1 MKYTRMALLLAT
13 ALLASGCDKIKEFLP
28 PDLPPAPVV
37 KEAKW
42 LNQNWSQA
50 DRHWFHHATQG
61 TSTFPIPYSW
71 FVALEQPEITIFSAA
86 PLLRDE
92 TYLSRFGFI
101 PSPRA
106 TPGLAAAESNR
117 WGQKVGEVNPDML
130 PVGFARTPGYDD
142 PATGRK
148 LPDQIGLTCAA
159 CHTGHLEYKGVS
171 LRFDGGTAPVDFGK
185 LQTVLGLSLAYTK
198 YLPFRF
204 GRFADRV
211 LGPNHTSD
219 QKAEL
224 KAQLDALIVA
234 GEALSKKMKELPG
247 TDAAEGFARLDALTR
262 IGNAVFVNAL
272 IGAKDAPGFDPW
284 QNFARI
290 SAPVKFPH
298 TWNTSWFDWVQYD
311 ASIMQPMVRNA
322 GEALG
327 VAAKINLTNPG
338 RELYASS
345 VQVGNI
351 HDMEEMLAGSD
362 PLKKVPG
369 PDGREVPQ
377 GFNGLLAPKWPEKEF
392 GAIDPVKR
400 DEGRKLY
407 RDLCQGCHLPPVN
420 DPDGE
425 FWSDK
430 YWTDLPQAT
439 GKYLK
444 VTQVPISVVGTDP
457 GQADILQNRSVT
469 VPPYVAI
476 DYKDPCAPPSADA
489 AQPVTTTSFAAALG
503 YTVQRATET
512 WYLNNKIPPE
522 VQEEMNGNRANCLQ
536 AKAVYKARP
545 LDGIWAVPP
554 FLHNGSVPTLHDL
567 LLPAAQRPKSF
578 CLGGREY
585 DPKKLGYEASCAK
598 GTTVVDTT
606 VAGSLNTGHEFKD
619 GPKGNGIIGRA
630 LSEAERMALLEYLK
644 SL

>member
-1 MKYTRMALLLAT
+1 MALRGQLDLVLQQYA
-13 ALLASGCDKIKEFLP
+13 KI
-28 PDLPPAPVV
+28 
-37 KEAKW
+37 
-42 LNQNWSQA
+42 N
-50 DRHWFHHATQG
+50 
-61 TSTFPIPYSW
+61 
-71 FVALEQPEITIFSAA
+71 ALESKVAA
-86 PLLRDE
+86 NSVE
-92 TYLSRFGFI
+92 
-101 PSPRA
+101 
-106 TPGLAAAESNR
+106 E
-117 WGQKVGEVNPDML
+117 
-130 PVGFARTPGYDD
+130 GY
-142 PATGRK
+142 
-148 LPDQIGLTCAA
+148 
-159 CHTGHLEYKGVS
+159 
-171 LRFDGGTAPVDFGK
+171 
-185 LQTVLGLSLAYTK
+185 
-198 YLPFRF
+198 
-204 GRFADRV
+204 
-211 LGPNHTSD
+211 
-219 QKAEL
+219 
-224 KAQLDALIVA
+224 
-234 GEALSKKMKELPG
+234 
-247 TDAAEGFARLDALTR
+247 ARLDALNR
-262 IGNAVFVNAL
+262 IGNQVFAIDLNNPNNYASH
-272 IGAKDAPGFDPW
+272 
-284 QNFARI
+284 
-290 SAPVKFPH
+290 SAPVHFPRI
-298 TWNTSWFDWVQYD
+298 WNAPWFSWVQYD
-311 ASIMQPMVRNA
+311 GSIMQPMVRNA

-362 PLKKVPG
+362 PLRKVPG
-369 PDGREVPQ
+369 PDGQEVPQ
-377 GFNGLLAPKWPEKEF
+377 GFNGLLAPTWPAKEF
-392 GAIDPVKR
+392 GAIDPAKR

-420 DPDGE
+420 DPDKE

-430 YWTDLPQAT
+430 YWTELPQAT

-444 VTQVPISVVGTDP
+444 VTQVPISFVGTDP
-457 GQADILQNRSVT
+457 GQAEILQTRTVT

-476 DYKDPCAPPSADA
+476 DYKDPCAAPSADA

-512 WYLNNKIPPE
+512 WYLNNKVPPE
-522 VQEEMNGNRANCLQ
+522 RQEEMNGNRANCLQ

-619 GPKGNGIIGRA
+619 GPKGNGVIGRA